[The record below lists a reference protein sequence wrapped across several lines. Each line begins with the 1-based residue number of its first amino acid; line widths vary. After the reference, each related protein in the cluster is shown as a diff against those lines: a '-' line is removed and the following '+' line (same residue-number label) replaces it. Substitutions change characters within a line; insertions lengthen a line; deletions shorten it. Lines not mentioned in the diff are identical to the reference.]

1 MKKCKIVHGK
11 LRCEEDNDLAFVKAN
26 EGRSFNKPM
35 RGLLQPPLKQTIP
48 SKEISISPVKS
59 DFDDLL
65 DAHNIPEEHRDDVKD
80 IFHPIIGN
88 HITKANTQKVP
99 KFVRTKALLA
109 KASSVYFESGKNQQQ
124 VDSFLK
130 KNGLT
135 NYTVDYDLS
144 TGDGLTVINN
154 ESGKASLVFR
164 GTKPSN
170 MNDWIENKNYALT
183 DWRKH
188 PLDTTYGKRIK
199 EFHENASEIYD
210 IDHIVGFSKGG
221 YGAISLG
228 DHINVETTTFSPAI
242 TLGHIRTSRNTKHNI
257 WNTTE
262 DVVSVLA
269 NPLKIKNRNVN
280 VNTVNALEEFDSVL
294 PWRTHDLKNYIKN
307 DTRRSVSRADELTQN
322 FVNSGKIQAELEH
335 ARVANDMI
343 DLKMSYTDYVRQM
356 NPNDVNTLDD
366 TFSHR
371 IQRNDLLHKTW
382 KELGGQFT
390 QNEAEHLT
398 RAVESTYEPLTDRLQ
413 RSDFAQQPKN
423 MQVKAQ
429 IEMQQAH
436 EQLGKQI
443 ENIAQEHPFHKS
455 QISASHIPR
464 AGVTMLGGGIVG
476 DSVGFILGE
485 DSLLLDKIIPTTLMT
500 PMKNVR
506 DEIKPITDVIPEQI
520 KKDAVPFTT
529 AAIMASIT
537 GGSLA
542 AEGAAGVA
550 TYEASKIIGE
560 GAQNVAK
567 LSGASEE
574 LQTHVNT
581 ISQGLS
587 APGLFLGALRGI
599 STGLRAISAVELVT
613 PIPGMRPLAALSLAG
628 AGVAEGLNFMLQ
640 PSSTEEVVS

>member
-1 MKKCKIVHGK
+1 MKKCKLVHGK
-11 LRCEEDNDLAFVKAN
+11 LICEEDIVLTQIFVKEN
-26 EGRSFNKPM
+26 EGRSKW
-35 RGLLQPPLKQTIP
+35 RKGQPPLLDNN
-48 SKEISISPVKS
+48 SILPVKS

-65 DAHNIPEEHRDDVKD
+65 DAHNIPEEHRDDIKD

-124 VDSFLK
+124 VDSFLQ

-135 NYTVDYDLS
+135 NYTIDYDLS
-144 TGDGLTVINN
+144 TDDGLTVINN
-154 ESGKASLVFR
+154 KSGKASLVFR
-164 GTKPSN
+164 GTKPTN

-199 EFHENASEIYD
+199 EFHENASEFYD
-210 IDHIVGFSKGG
+210 IEHIVGFSKGG

-228 DHINVETTTFSPAI
+228 DFVNVETTTFSPAV
-242 TLGHIRTSRNTKHNI
+242 TLGHIRTSQNTKHNI

-262 DVVSVLA
+262 DIVSVLA
-269 NPLKIKNRNVN
+269 NPLKIKNRNVK
-280 VNTVNALEEFDSVL
+280 VNTLEPIEEFDSIL
-294 PWRTHDLKNYIKN
+294 PWRTHDLQNYIKN
-307 DTRRSVSRADELTQN
+307 DPRGTVSLTQKM
-322 FVNSGKIQAELEH
+322 VNSGKIQAELEH

-356 NPNDVNTLDD
+356 NPNDVNKLDD
-366 TFSHR
+366 TFSQR

-398 RAVESTYEPLTDRLQ
+398 RATESTYEPLTDKLQ

-429 IEMQQAH
+429 IEMQQAQ

-443 ENIAQEHPFHKS
+443 ENISQEHPFHKS

-464 AGVTMLGGGIVG
+464 AGVTMLSGGIVG

-506 DEIKPITDVIPEQI
+506 DEIKPITDVLPEQI
-520 KKDAVPFTT
+520 KKDTVPFTAGAT
-529 AAIMASIT
+529 MAAIT

-542 AEGAAGVA
+542 LEGSAAIA
-550 TYEASKIIGE
+550 AYEASKLVSE
-560 GAQNVAK
+560 SAK
-567 LSGASEE
+567 NIAKFSGASEE
-574 LQTHVNT
+574 LQTHVAT
-581 ISQGLS
+581 ISEGLS
-587 APGLFLGALRGI
+587 APSLFFGALRGI
-599 STGLRAISAVELVT
+599 STGLKAISAAELVT

-628 AGVAEGLNFMLQ
+628 AGVAEGLNYMLQ
-640 PSSTEEVVS
+640 TSSAEETSIE